1 MTRKKTTASSDGG
14 TPKKAKVVVE
24 DEEEAGLEDEEEATV
39 TLSVEKD
46 ALECDICCLPFQ
58 SEVFMASQITMHVYI
73 QYILIGRL
81 QHDALLHRI
90 TCFGLSLTI
99 INYMTCHNNNQLH
112 DNYII

>member
-1 MTRKKTTASSDGG
+1 MTGKKTTASSAGR
-14 TPKKAKVVVE
+14 TLKKAKVVLE
-24 DEEEAGLEDEEEATV
+24 DEEETGLEDEEEATV

-81 QHDALLHRI
+81 QHDALLCVKSVQER
-90 TCFGLSLTI
+90 TFWMCKV
-99 INYMTCHNNNQLH
+99 LH
-112 DNYII
+112 PHGW

>member
-1 MTRKKTTASSDGG
+1 LAGKKTTASSDGG

-46 ALECDICCLPFQ
+46 ALECDIQ

-81 QHDALLHRI
+81 QHDALLCIKSVQERAFWM
-90 TCFGLSLTI
+90 CKV
-99 INYMTCHNNNQLH
+99 LH
-112 DNYII
+112 PHGR

>member
-1 MTRKKTTASSDGG
+1 MTGKKTTASSDGG

-58 SEVFMASQITMHVYI
+58 SEVFMASQITMHV
-73 QYILIGRL
+73 LIGRL
-81 QHDALLHRI
+81 QHDALLCVKSVQERAFWM
-90 TCFGLSLTI
+90 CKV
-99 INYMTCHNNNQLH
+99 LH
-112 DNYII
+112 PHGR

>member
-1 MTRKKTTASSDGG
+1 MTGKKTTASSDGG

-81 QHDALLHRI
+81 QHDALLCVKSVQERAFWM
-90 TCFGLSLTI
+90 CKVLQPK
-99 INYMTCHNNNQLH
+99 CA
-112 DNYII
+112 

>member
-1 MTRKKTTASSDGG
+1 MTGKKTTASSDGD
-14 TPKKAKVVVE
+14 TPKKAKVVV
-24 DEEEAGLEDEEEATV
+24 EDEEEATV

-81 QHDALLHRI
+81 QHDALLCVKSVQERAFWM
-90 TCFGLSLTI
+90 CKV
-99 INYMTCHNNNQLH
+99 LH
-112 DNYII
+112 PHGR

>member
-1 MTRKKTTASSDGG
+1 MTEKKTTASSDGG

-39 TLSVEKD
+39 TISVKD

-81 QHDALLHRI
+81 QHDVLLCVKSVQERAFWMCKVMHPHGR
-90 TCFGLSLTI
+90 
-99 INYMTCHNNNQLH
+99 
-112 DNYII
+112 

>member
-1 MTRKKTTASSDGG
+1 MINHDREKAKTTASFDGG

-24 DEEEAGLEDEEEATV
+24 DEEEATV

-46 ALECDICCLPFQ
+46 TLECHIQ

-81 QHDALLHRI
+81 QHDALLCVKSVQERAFWM
-90 TCFGLSLTI
+90 CKV
-99 INYMTCHNNNQLH
+99 LH
-112 DNYII
+112 PHGR

>member
-1 MTRKKTTASSDGG
+1 MTRD
-14 TPKKAKVVVE
+14 AKPR
-24 DEEEAGLEDEEEATV
+24 DNIGFNSYSGSEDEEEATV

-81 QHDALLHRI
+81 QNARSCTDFTQSR
-90 TCFGLSLTI
+90 TSCWSLP
-99 INYMTCHNNNQLH
+99 INYMTSPNNNQLH
-112 DNYII
+112 DKYII